1 MSRRTDYLLHKGD
14 SQMSERFDT
23 LLQVRTPAALVDAVD
38 KTASK
43 ELVTRSDYVRR
54 AVLERLRADG
64 VKLQTTRDEVA

>member
-1 MSRRTDYLLHKGD
+1 
-14 SQMSERFDT
+14 MSERFDT

-43 ELVTRSDYVRR
+43 ELVTRSDYLRR